1 MTYHLSDEQE
11 KYFYD
16 TLEELCK
23 QSRLLESHRYM
34 QHGDTS
40 VFRHSVSVAYF
51 SYYLALKMNA
61 PVDIHSLVRGAL
73 LHDYFLYDWHEKDAS
88 HKWHGFHHAK
98 KACENAARD
107 IPDLNEIEKDMIK
120 CHMFPLNIVPPKYME
135 GWILC
140 CADKICSGAETVKG
154 RLPEHIVLP
163 WRKQIRSELLNVC
176 EFDPKWRLKRAYI
189 KFSLYICPF
198 FMQNVSLPQDFP
210 CKADNIFLFLP

>member
-1 MTYHLSDEQE
+1 MQA
-11 KYFYD
+11 
-16 TLEELCK
+16 EELPVFLDIAK
-23 QSRLLESHRYM
+23 DLLKDARVWDMQKYI
-34 QHGDTS
+34 QHGS
-40 VFRHSVSVAYF
+40 ISCLEHSFVV
-51 SYYLALKMNA
+51 SYYSFTLIRKLRMSC
-61 PVDIHSLVRGAL
+61 DERSLIRGAL

-163 WRKQIRSELLNVC
+163 WRKQIRSEL
-176 EFDPKWRLKRAYI
+176 
-189 KFSLYICPF
+189 
-198 FMQNVSLPQDFP
+198 
-210 CKADNIFLFLP
+210 

>member
-1 MTYHLSDEQE
+1 MNRRLQEQSAEKLSSYLGDE
-11 KYFYD
+11 
-16 TLEELCK
+16 
-23 QSRLLESHRYM
+23 RLMKMKEYV
-34 QHGDTS
+34 QHGD
-40 VFRHSVSVAYF
+40 VSTYDHAVLVAFY
-51 SYYLALKMNA
+51 SCMLACRLRLKYDERA
-61 PVDIHSLVRGAL
+61 LIRGAL

-163 WRKQIRSELLNVC
+163 WRKQIRSEL
-176 EFDPKWRLKRAYI
+176 
-189 KFSLYICPF
+189 
-198 FMQNVSLPQDFP
+198 
-210 CKADNIFLFLP
+210 